1 MVNSEGGDIDWTS
14 WQEEEV
20 GGGIRLERKKEKRRQ
35 RHDVPA
41 SQLSREEAGKIECT
55 KLKKKVKS
63 PEPKCR

>member
-41 SQLSREEAGKIECT
+41 SQLSR
-55 KLKKKVKS
+55 
-63 PEPKCR
+63 